1 MPSST
6 LPTPHAIVRSSMPL
20 PGQPETDLTSSLD
33 HARRDLLDLGLR
45 NTLLN
50 FRPLRAKGVEVIDEL
65 PVEVFRLL
73 VREERRLTFLPGQN
87 DGTASDYYL
96 ALPQPEDEP
105 GAA

>member
-50 FRPLRAKGVEVIDEL
+50 FRPLPPARKAPRPPSPPGKTDGPPPAYSL
-65 PVEVFRLL
+65 P
-73 VREERRLTFLPGQN
+73 P
-87 DGTASDYYL
+87 
-96 ALPQPEDEP
+96 PQPKDNP
-105 GAA
+105 GAAAARHTDLR